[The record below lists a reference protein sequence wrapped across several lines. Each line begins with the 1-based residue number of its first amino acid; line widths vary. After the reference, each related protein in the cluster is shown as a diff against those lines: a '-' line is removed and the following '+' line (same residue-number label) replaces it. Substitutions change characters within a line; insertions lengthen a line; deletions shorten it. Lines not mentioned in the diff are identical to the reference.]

1 MYINIIRSL
10 LLKLDTFENDNKKDN
25 FLKDKISFLR
35 NKLVK
40 KELSETEINS
50 IIIEINS
57 IENTLNNL
65 TISME
70 DHL

>member
-10 LLKLDTFENDNKKDN
+10 LLKLDTLENDNKKDN
-25 FLKDKISFLR
+25 LIKDKVSFLR
-35 NKLVK
+35 SKLIK